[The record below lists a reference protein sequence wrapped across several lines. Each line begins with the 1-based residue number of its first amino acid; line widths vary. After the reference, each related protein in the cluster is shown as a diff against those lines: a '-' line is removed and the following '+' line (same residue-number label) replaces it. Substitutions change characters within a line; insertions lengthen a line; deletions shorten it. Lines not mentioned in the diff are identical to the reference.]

1 MLKVQRNSKGFTL
14 IELLIV
20 IAIIGILAA
29 IAIPAYTGYTRKA
42 KVQEVIHSMGAV
54 KTAVM
59 AYYTEAGSGPSG
71 TMAADTP
78 LNIKAR
84 LGVDVPYKY
93 LSATNGTAGMEVE
106 AVDNGTIG
114 SRITATLGTAIG
126 GDTNNTTIVLE
137 SDALYKVWRW
147 LPNPQST
154 LPVAYLPKS

>member
-59 AYYTEAGSGPSG
+59 AYYTEAGAGPANGGS
-71 TMAADTP
+71 ADA
-78 LNIKAR
+78 IKNN
-84 LGVDVPYKY
+84 LGVDVPTKY
-93 LSATNGTAGMEVE
+93 LTSMVVTPL
-106 AVDNGTIG
+106 DNGTRG
-114 SRITATLGTAIG
+114 SQITATLGTVIG
-126 GDTNNTTIVLE
+126 GDTNNTTVILY
-137 SDALYKVWRW
+137 SDAAYKTWTW
-147 LPNPQST
+147 DPDST
-154 LPVAYLPKS
+154 LPAAYLPKN

>member
-59 AYYTEAGSGPSG
+59 AYYTEAGEGPTNG
-71 TMAADTP
+71 DTADNIR
-78 LNIKAR
+78 LN
-84 LGVDVPYKY
+84 LGVDVPTKY
-93 LSATNGTAGMEVE
+93 LDSMVVDAIDDGT
-106 AVDNGTIG
+106 DG
-114 SRITATLGTAIG
+114 SSITATLNDEIG
-126 GDTNNTTIVLE
+126 GDTANDKTVVLT
-137 SDALYKVWRW
+137 SDASYKTWTW
-147 LPNPQST
+147 SGT
-154 LPVAYLPKS
+154 LPSTYMPKN

>member
-59 AYYTEAGSGPSG
+59 AYYTESGYGP
-71 TMAADTP
+71 TAASASV
-78 LNIKAR
+78 IKQD
-84 LGVDVPYKY
+84 LGIDVPTKY
-93 LSATNGTAGMEVE
+93 LTGDAGITV
-106 AVDNGTIG
+106 AWDAGNSISTIRADFG
-114 SRITATLGTAIG
+114 ALIG
-126 GDTNNTTIVLE
+126 GDVTGSYVTLTSTNDLKQWDWAG
-137 SDALYKVWRW
+137 S
-147 LPNPQST
+147 LPP
-154 LPVAYLPKS
+154 AYRPK